1 MINRNIGIRPAC
13 KNLFAS
19 QTDSFNFAPEIKK
32 WTNLAACNH
41 FKNAKTAP
49 LSTAF
54 TPLPPKHCS
63 RTLKETVTI
72 NQRIDF

>member
-1 MINRNIGIRPAC
+1 LQKFIC
-13 KNLFAS
+13 KSDGFFLTLHPKS
-19 QTDSFNFAPEIKK
+19 KSGQI
-32 WTNLAACNH
+32 WLLATTS
-41 FKNAKTAP
+41 KNAKTAP